1 MKRKTRR
8 KEGMPS
14 KELVKLHVYGLGL
27 EPRWL
32 LIRLQNTFLILY
44 LNYCQVFKKAEKN
57 TTTVEASKVKEEKLE
72 VAGGNGGK
80 CWRGK
85 LLSALCL
92 TGEIFKSFPMKVLF
106 EIFKVWETEWEY
118 VVLNLK

>member
-1 MKRKTRR
+1 M
-8 KEGMPS
+8 
-14 KELVKLHVYGLGL
+14 
-27 EPRWL
+27 
-32 LIRLQNTFLILY
+32 
-44 LNYCQVFKKAEKN
+44 
-57 TTTVEASKVKEEKLE
+57 KEEKLE

-106 EIFKVWETEWEY
+106 EIFKVWETDWEY
-118 VVLNLK
+118 VVLNLKEKYFSETWILPLAVLLAMVAYAVLAIVFYNTEG